1 MKKLTLNLEH
11 LKVESF
17 ETDRAPGSRGTV
29 QANSGSLEPTGRGV
43 CNPTLITG
51 CLTCPIDCTADGT
64 CHQLQ
69 CGSN

>member
-11 LKVESF
+11 LRVESF
-17 ETDRAPGSRGTV
+17 ATDRAILPGGTV
-29 QANSGSLEPTGRGV
+29 RGHDDTLEETGRGV

-51 CLTCPIDCTADGT
+51 CLTCPVPCTVDGT